1 MAVNFPENVTLVK
14 SPMVKMKWQANRFVT
29 QNGFFLHG
37 AVIEYKHPE
46 TGNLTGVAF
55 PGNGKAVVFSNP
67 DGTNKTG
74 RQVMTIVNKIAKENK
89 DLVAQGDFPTTFI
102 TDYQE
107 AFEIYDNGHRSDNFL
122 PEYWAADL
130 TDEDIADIE
139 ARLEDL
145 KSFDEQEEV

>member
-1 MAVNFPENVTLVK
+1 MTVNFADGTTMVK
-14 SPMVKMKWQANRFVT
+14 SPMVKMDWQASRFVT

-55 PGNGKAVVFSNP
+55 TAGGKAVVFSNP
-67 DGTNKTG
+67 DGTNKNG

-89 DLVAQGDFPTTFI
+89 DIVAKGGFPETFI

-107 AFEIYDNGHRSDNFL
+107 AFALYDNGNRSEMFL
-122 PEYWAADL
+122 PDYWSQDL
-130 TDEDIADIE
+130 TEEDIADIE
-139 ARLEDL
+139 ARLADL
-145 KSFDEQEEV
+145 ATFDEQEEV